1 MSKKSKSTTE
11 PSKFAKPYIEQGANA
26 LGDAYSQNS
35 GNIQG
40 YTDSITGL
48 IPGMIEKY
56 NTGDSAVNSARA
68 YNTDV
73 TDGKYLDAGNP
84 YLQDMITNSNNDIRN
99 QLQASLGARG
109 LTGGSD
115 YAGLISKNVAQN
127 TTGLRYN
134 DYNAERGR
142 MSTAAGQAPGLASAD
157 AIQIAPLL
165 ATLDAS
171 QTPVQA
177 AAGYAS
183 GLGGLLGG
191 YNTTTQK
198 QGAGSMLGGILGA
211 GLSGWAS
218 GGFKGV

>member
-26 LGDAYSQNS
+26 LQDSYAQNS
-35 GNIQG
+35 GQIQG
-40 YTDSITGL
+40 YTDSVTGL

-56 NTGDSAVNSARA
+56 NNGNSAVNSATA

-99 QLQASLGARG
+99 QLQASLGAKG

-115 YAGLISKNVAQN
+115 YAGLISKNIAQN

-171 QTPVQA
+171 QTPVRA

-191 YNTTTQK
+191 YGTTAQK
-198 QGAGSMLGGILGA
+198 KAPFDYLMQAAGNAASVYA
-211 GLSGWAS
+211 GD
-218 GGFKGV
+218 